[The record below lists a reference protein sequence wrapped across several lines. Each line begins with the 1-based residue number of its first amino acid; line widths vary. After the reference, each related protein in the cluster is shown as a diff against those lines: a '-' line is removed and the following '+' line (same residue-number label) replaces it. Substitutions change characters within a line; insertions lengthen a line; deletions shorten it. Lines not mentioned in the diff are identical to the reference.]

1 MGPKAR
7 APKAVETMTEYE
19 MEREARLAKNREV
32 LQRLGVPEIVAA
44 TRIAGADDGDETTGG
59 PSFWSRMNANARD
72 VHPDSDSE

>member
-44 TRIAGADDGDETTGG
+44 TRIAGADDGDDDDDE
-59 PSFWSRMNANARD
+59 ARRRRRIR
-72 VHPDSDSE
+72 